1 MMKSLKRSHF
11 FYFLFIF
18 VLTFSSL
25 GAFQAIPEV
34 ICVLQVNPIRANVND
49 PIQIDIS
56 GSKNTFTVEINV
68 FDSAGKRIR
77 QKIVEFENAVWHT
90 SFSTPGD
97 YVIKARAFNL
107 VGTQSL
113 NECEAVVHINF
124 PPICTFWT
132 NCLPCYEC
140 IDTPIIFNSS
150 DSYDPD
156 GTIVRSDFE
165 LLDATGAVLNT
176 HAILQYPFDWTITF
190 ASPGRYRIINT
201 VTDDFGIKSKP
212 CYLDVEI
219 RSKRLFFF
227 VEMGPLYARESK
239 AIHATARFGALYE
252 LFPHFI
258 DLVFAGGGALTLE
271 KAPSKSFF
279 LTHALL
285 NFNFSR
291 AFIGLGVGYST
302 EVIVDGNQ
310 DFEFVGQVGTYLF
323 KHYCRTR
330 GAIFFEYRGSL
341 EKNRPF
347 SQTYK
352 LMLGFRYLF

>member
-1 MMKSLKRSHF
+1 MKSLKKPYFVLFLPF
-11 FYFLFIF
+11 FF
-18 VLTFSSL
+18 LTFSSL
-25 GAFQAIPEV
+25 GAFQDALEV
-34 ICVLQVNPIRANVND
+34 ICSIKVNPVRANVND

-56 GSKNTFTVEINV
+56 DSIFTSTVEIDV
-68 FDSAGKRIR
+68 FDSLGKRIR
-77 QKIVEFENAVWHT
+77 HEKLGLDDHVWFT
-90 SFSTPGD
+90 SFSVPGD

-113 NECEAVVHINF
+113 NECEAKVHINF
-124 PPICTFWT
+124 PPVCRFWT
-132 NCLPCYEC
+132 SCLPCYEC
-140 IDTPIIFNSS
+140 INTPIIFSSS

-156 GTIVRSDFE
+156 GTIVRADFE
-165 LLDATGAVLNT
+165 LMDEFGAVINT
-176 HAILQYPFDWTITF
+176 YTISQYPFDWTITF
-190 ASPGRYRIINT
+190 ASPGRYRVVNT
-201 VTDDFGIKSKP
+201 VTDDFGVTSKP

-219 RSKRLFFF
+219 RNKRLFLF

-239 AIHATARFGALYE
+239 GIFAAARFGALYE

-258 DLVFAGGGALTLE
+258 DLVFAGGGAFALE
-271 KAPSKSFF
+271 KEPSQSFF

-291 AFIGLGVGYST
+291 AFIGLGLGYST
-302 EVIVDGNQ
+302 EVIEGGNQ

-323 KHYCRTR
+323 KRYCRTR
-330 GAIFFEYRGSL
+330 GAVFFEYRGSL
-341 EKNRPF
+341 GKNRPF

>member
-1 MMKSLKRSHF
+1 MKSLKRHYF
-11 FYFLFIF
+11 VYFLSIF
-18 VLTFSSL
+18 ALTFSSL
-25 GAFQAIPEV
+25 GAFQDVPEV
-34 ICVLQVNPIRANVND
+34 ICDLQVNPVRANVND
-49 PIQIDIS
+49 PIQLDIS
-56 GSKNTFTVEINV
+56 GSKNTSTVEINV
-68 FDSAGKRIR
+68 FDSLGKRIR
-77 QKIVEFENAVWHT
+77 NKIIEFDDAVWFT
-90 SFSTPGD
+90 SFSDPGD

-113 NECEAVVHINF
+113 NECEVKVHINF
-124 PPICTFWT
+124 PPVCKFWT
-132 NCLPCYEC
+132 TCLPCYEC
-140 IDTPIIFNSS
+140 VNTPIIFNSS

-156 GTIVRSDFE
+156 GTIVHADFE
-165 LLDATGAVLNT
+165 LMDEFGAVIDT
-176 HAILQYPFDWTITF
+176 YTISQYPFDWTLTF
-190 ASPGRYRIINT
+190 ASPGRYRVVNT
-201 VTDDFGIKSKP
+201 VTDDFGVVSKP

-219 RSKRLFFF
+219 REKRLFFF
-227 VEMGPLYARESK
+227 VEMGPLYARESQGIF
-239 AIHATARFGALYE
+239 AAARFGALYE
-252 LFPHFI
+252 LFPHII
-258 DLVFAGGGALTLE
+258 DLVFAGGGALALE
-271 KAPSKSFF
+271 KEPSQSFF

-302 EVIVDGNQ
+302 EVIEGGNQ